1 MILLVQD
8 RKNNLHLVDYTNNGR
23 KWTLCGLVYLR
34 KDIITTLAVD
44 DSPHNICKRCQE
56 EYENLYTSQL
66 DAAIRGAKSAS
77 QSHLMA
83 NIASIMKSRH
93 PSNKFWYLPERH
105 SDAIS
110 RFRRKLSR
118 K

>member
-1 MILLVQD
+1 MILLAQD
-8 RKNNLHLVDYTNNGR
+8 RKDNLHLVDYTNNGR

-34 KDIITTLAVD
+34 KDIINTLAVD
-44 DSPHNICKRCQE
+44 DTPHNICKKCQE

-66 DAAIRGAKSAS
+66 DSSIRSAKSAS
-77 QSHLMA
+77 QHHLMSHM
-83 NIASIMKSRH
+83 ASLMTARH
-93 PSNKFWYLPERH
+93 PSSKFWYLPERH